1 MWEFQN
7 IYIRSDATTVIN
19 QRFNLSE
26 AFTKLMRL
34 LDIWDGKGS
43 GWIIDQVQDI
53 HININNYN
61 PLAES
66 NYISLPAELQNSMK
80 RLINIKNTKDIECFK
95 WCHIRLLNSIKIH
108 PERINK
114 LDRKMAESLDYSSI
128 KFLIKEKRLS
138 QN

>member
-61 PLAES
+61 PLAGS
-66 NYISLPAELQNSMK
+66 SYIPLPAELQNSMK
-80 RLINIKNTKDIECFK
+80 RLINIKKT
-95 WCHIRLLNSIKIH
+95 
-108 PERINK
+108 
-114 LDRKMAESLDYSSI
+114 
-128 KFLIKEKRLS
+128 
-138 QN
+138 